1 MQREDAVIVN
11 TIVRQ
16 ALVAAQE
23 VMGENGL
30 NAVLRSCGLDRYI
43 GSLPPDDLEP
53 AIPTAQYARFNEA
66 IEQFYG
72 RGGRGMLRRIGK
84 ASFQYALR
92 EQSGLMGLAG
102 AALRLLPERQR
113 IKFILNGMADALR
126 KSNPQVEVW
135 LEEGERLAFHD
146 ATCGVCHARRSETP
160 ICHLYVG
167 SIGEAVEWATG
178 RPHQITETH
187 CMAKGDSS
195 CRFEIG
201 EVISRD

>member
-30 NAVLRSCGLDRYI
+30 NAVLRSCGLERYI
-43 GSLPPDDLEP
+43 GNFPPDNLEP
-53 AIPTAQYARFNEA
+53 AIQTAQYARFNQA
-66 IEQFYG
+66 IEEFYG

-92 EQSGLMGLAG
+92 EQAGLMGIAG

-126 KSNPQVEVW
+126 KSNSQVEVW
-135 LEEGERLAFHD
+135 LDDGQPIAFHD
-146 ATCGVCHARRSETP
+146 ATCGVCHGRKSETP
-160 ICHLYVG
+160 ICHLYAG

-178 RPHQITETH
+178 KPHQITETH
-187 CMAKGDSS
+187 CMAKGDDY

-201 EVISRD
+201 EALARD

>member
-30 NAVLRSCGLDRYI
+30 NAVLRSSGLERYI
-43 GSLPPDDLEP
+43 GNFPPDNLEP
-53 AIPTAQYARFNEA
+53 AIQTAQYARFNEA

-92 EQSGLMGLAG
+92 EQSSLMGLAG
-102 AALRLLPERQR
+102 AALKLLPERQR
-113 IKFILNGMADALR
+113 IKFILNGMGDALR
-126 KSNPQVEVW
+126 RSNSQVEVW
-135 LEEGERLAFHD
+135 LEEGEHIAFLD
-146 ATCGVCHARRSETP
+146 STCGVCHARKSEVP

-187 CMAKGDSS
+187 CMAKGDEY

-201 EVISRD
+201 DALPRD